1 MTSHHDNSNNG
12 PAMNEQEINLLEL
25 LQVIVGRRR
34 MIICVTSSV
43 AVLAIIA
50 SLLIP
55 NKYLA
60 TAKILPPPKDSG
72 GGIAALLGGAGGL
85 GSLAGSLGFGSS
97 GTDLYLGI
105 LKSRSVSDAVIK
117 RLDLARIFEKK
128 TPEETRK
135 VLEKVARMQATK
147 DGIITITTESKDPKL
162 AAAIAN
168 TFVEELGKKSV
179 QLNLTKAGTERI
191 FLEKRL
197 VLVKEDLKKAEEAL
211 KTFSESNKTIKVDSQ
226 AAATIEGI
234 ARIRAELVAKEVQLN
249 SLKSYLTDESSE
261 VKMLKAG
268 IDKLRSQLNSQTATG
283 SGSNSNVIPNAGNV
297 PNLGLEYAR
306 RYREVKIQE
315 AIFEQLTKQYELA
328 KLTEAKDSSAL
339 QILDEAVVPLKKSS
353 PKRAMIVILSTVTAM
368 IGAISFAFVSEYLS
382 KMPQEEQL
390 RLQGIKRSLFDW
402 RKES

>member
-1 MTSHHDNSNNG
+1 
-12 PAMNEQEINLLEL
+12 MNEQEINLLEL